1 MKDVIIAL
9 AGVVLL
15 TFLFDITSKD
25 RKDAISRVFNFL
37 EVPIAALVVFASY
50 YFHHGGG
57 R

>member
-9 AGVVLL
+9 AGTVVLAL
-15 TFLFDITSKD
+15 LFDITSRD
-25 RKDAISRVFNFL
+25 REDTVSRALNFL
-37 EVPIAALVVFASY
+37 ATPIAALVVFASY

>member
-9 AGVVLL
+9 AGVALL
-15 TFLFDITSKD
+15 SFLFDITSRD
-25 RKDAISRVFNFL
+25 REDAVSRALNFL

-50 YFHHGGG
+50 YFHGGG

>member
-15 TFLFDITSKD
+15 TLLFDITSRD
-25 RKDAISRVFNFL
+25 REDAISRAFNFL

-50 YFHHGGG
+50 YFHHGGMP
-57 R
+57 

>member
-9 AGVVLL
+9 AAVAFL
-15 TFLFDITSKD
+15 TFLFDITSRD
-25 RKDAISRVFNFL
+25 REDTVSRVLNFL

>member
-9 AGVVLL
+9 VGVAFLS
-15 TFLFDITSKD
+15 FLFDITTRERED
-25 RKDAISRVFNFL
+25 VVSRVLNFL

-50 YFHHGGG
+50 YFHRGG

>member
-1 MKDVIIAL
+1 MKDVVIAL
-9 AGVVLL
+9 VATAFLS
-15 TFLFDITSKD
+15 FLFDITS
-25 RKDAISRVFNFL
+25 RGREDAVSRALNFL

>member
-15 TFLFDITSKD
+15 TFLFDITTRERED
-25 RKDAISRVFNFL
+25 TVSRVFNFL